1 MGNRRT
7 PVGRSPVKP
16 RTARS
21 AWSAATS
28 SAPVAAKPGRDF
40 GARSY
45 ARPVVG
51 LLTVLTMATVVTV
64 AIAMFNGKFDDT
76 SPVVVMA
83 DRAGLLMDPG
93 AKVKLHGAQIGTLS
107 SVRETADGRA
117 ELTLAIEPARLRVV
131 PNNVLVD
138 IGATTVFGAKTVEFV
153 PPPDPSGTPLRAG
166 QVLDAQHVTVEVNT
180 IFDDLNSLLAH
191 IDPPKLNETLGAIST
206 ALSGRGVPFGRSL
219 TDFNAFLGTVEPSL
233 PTLSQELQTFPAVA
247 TAYADAAP
255 DFMGIV
261 TNATRISRT
270 LTETQSDLDR
280 FLVSSI
286 GLADAGND
294 VLSANSE
301 ALTTVM
307 HLLAPT
313 TSLTNE
319 YHEALRC
326 SLTGMIAFALKPPA
340 PVPGV
345 NDLGALTLGIDRY
358 RYPQD
363 LPKVAATGPPQCAG
377 QLPLQFNT
385 FPPKVIADVG
395 TDQTRY
401 GNQGIVLNSDALKQ
415 WLFGPIDGPPRNTA
429 QIGQPG

>member
-1 MGNRRT
+1 MT
-7 PVGRSPVKP
+7 RS
-16 RTARS
+16 T
-21 AWSAATS
+21 WSAATA

-45 ARPVVG
+45 VRPVVG
-51 LLTVLTMATVVTV
+51 LVAVVVMATVVVV

-93 AKVKLHGAQIGTLS
+93 AKVKLHGAQIGTVS
-107 SVRETADGRA
+107 AVRETADGRA
-117 ELTLAIEPARLRVV
+117 ELKLAIEPARLRVI
-131 PNNVLVD
+131 PDNVLVD

-153 PPPDPSGTPLRAG
+153 PPPQPSRTPLRAG
-166 QVLDAQHVTVEVNT
+166 QTLDAQHVTVEVNT

-206 ALSGRGVPFGRSL
+206 ALSGRGEAFGRSL
-219 TDFNAFLGTVEPSL
+219 SDFNAFLGTIEPSL
-233 PTLSQELQTFPAVA
+233 PELSNELEKLPAVSA
-247 TAYADAAP
+247 AYADAAP
-255 DFMGIV
+255 DFMTIV
-261 TNATRISRT
+261 TDGTRISRT
-270 LTETQSDLDR
+270 LTDTQADLDR
-280 FLVSSI
+280 FLVSTI
-286 GLADAGND
+286 GLADIGND
-294 VLSANSE
+294 VLGANRE
-301 ALTTVM
+301 GLTNVM
-307 HLLAPT
+307 RLLVPT
-313 TSLTNE
+313 TELTNQ
-319 YHEALRC
+319 YHEALTC

-340 PVPGV
+340 RVPGV

-363 LPKVAATGPPQCAG
+363 LPKVAATGAPQCKG

-385 FPPKVIADVG
+385 YPPKVVADVG
-395 TDQTRY
+395 TDPTRY

-415 WLFGPIDGPPRNTA
+415 WLFGAIDGPPRNTA